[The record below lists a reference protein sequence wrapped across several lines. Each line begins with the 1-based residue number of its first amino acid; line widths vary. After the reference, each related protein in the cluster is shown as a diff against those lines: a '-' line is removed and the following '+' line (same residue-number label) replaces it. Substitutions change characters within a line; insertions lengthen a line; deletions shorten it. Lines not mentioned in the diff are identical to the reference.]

1 MSQNRRLLII
11 AVVVLLLGAAAALY
25 GVLNQNRL
33 KNAPADNPQP
43 GMIHLYLDDKFVA
56 NLSPADLSEL
66 PGASFKD
73 AEEGKRPEG
82 WWLRDVVRLYVDE
95 DSLSGS
101 SEITVIGVRQKSGET
116 KSAVITWKETLDPDS
131 NVIFDLAGD
140 GQSIKLASTLERLD
154 TRDEWIQGVNRIDIQ
169 IRPQ

>member
-1 MSQNRRLLII
+1 MSQNRRLLIVV
-11 AVVVLLLGAAAALY
+11 VVVLVLGAAAALY

-33 KNAPADNPQP
+33 KNAPADSPQP
-43 GMIHLYLDDKFVA
+43 GMIHLYVDNKFVA

-66 PGASFKD
+66 PAASFKD
-73 AEEGKRPEG
+73 AEEGKRQEG
-82 WWLRDVVRLYVDE
+82 WWLRDIIRFYVEE

-116 KSAVITWKETLDPDS
+116 KSAVMTWKETLDPDA
-131 NVIFDLAGD
+131 NVMFDLAGD
-140 GQSIKLASTLERLD
+140 GQSVKLASTLERLD